1 MDDTGRD
8 EADKAKDLNRPA
20 NQEELA
26 SEAMSGRLNEELKQH
41 AGISQPGVSEGSQEA
56 DKTNGVP
63 REALDLGQKQ
73 PGRFKRFLRT
83 RKGKVVVVLV
93 AILAIAGIL
102 LAIPLTRYTILGMFI
117 KKDVPILVM
126 DSTTKKPV
134 TEAQVTLGSLTG
146 KTDGEGKL
154 TLQDVPL
161 GEYKLKVA
169 KSYYTDSESPFTLPI
184 FGQTS
189 ETKVDLEA
197 TGRQVPVTLVSS
209 ITNKPLEK
217 ALITVGDASAT
228 SDAEGKATIVLPADA
243 DMLKGTVKLDGYNQ
257 AEVDIKVTD
266 QADVNTFSLT
276 PAGNVYYLSKQTGK
290 LNVMKAHLDGTNPR
304 VVLEGTGNESDAETV
319 LLAARDW
326 QYAALS
332 AKRKAGVAG
341 QLYLINTKDDS
352 AKTIDEGN
360 VSIQLVGWSDHNFL
374 YIVTRNEKKT
384 WEDGRQALKSYNAEN
399 GQLSVIDETKG
410 SGTQYGDS
418 LAEYLVSP
426 YIVEGKLLYAKNF
439 ERGPWVPNAMPE
451 RKSAIVAATPANG
464 QRQVLQEF
472 SSTRASIAAKL
483 YEPQEVYFR
492 VSIDSGAPSFYEYE
506 GGALKSVTNTDDKF
520 YNTFYPT
527 FLVSPSG
534 QKTFWHEPRDGKNA
548 IFVGDKNGKNSTELA
563 RQSEYTAYGW
573 FSDRYIL
580 LTKNGSELYIASATD
595 PLPEKPLKIVNY
607 HKPALSF
614 PGYGYGYGGQ

>member
-1 MDDTGRD
+1 MNDKNRD
-8 EADKAKDLNRPA
+8 EASKPAELN
-20 NQEELA
+20 ESA
-26 SEAMSGRLNEELKQH
+26 SEKELTSLPVNGELKQD
-41 AGISQPGVSEGSQEA
+41 IVSGPSRMSHEIERKNPLTVGTVGLE
-56 DKTNGVP
+56 
-63 REALDLGQKQ
+63 QKR

-83 RKGKVVVVLV
+83 RKGKVIVILV
-93 AILAIAGIL
+93 AILAIVGIL
-102 LAIPLTRYTILGMFI
+102 FAIPLMRYMILGVFI
-117 KKDVPILVM
+117 KKDIPIVVT

-134 TEAQVTLGSLTG
+134 TEAQVTLGSLSG
-146 KTDGEGKL
+146 KTDGEGRL

-169 KSYYTDSESPFTLPI
+169 KSYYTDSESPLTLPI
-184 FGQTS
+184 FGQTP
-189 ETKVDLEA
+189 ETKVDLVA

-217 ALITVGDASAT
+217 ALITVGDAST
-228 SDAEGKATIVLPADA
+228 ISDAEGKATIVLPADA
-243 DMLKGTVKLDGYNQ
+243 DMLKGTVTLDGYNQ

-290 LNVMKAHLDGTNPR
+290 LNVMKAHLDGTNPK
-304 VVLEGTGNESDAETV
+304 VVLEGTGNESDTETV

-439 ERGPWVPNAMPE
+439 ERGPWVSNAAPE
-451 RKSAIVAATPANG
+451 RKSAIIAATPANG
-464 QRQVLQEF
+464 QRQMLQEF
-472 SSTRASIAAKL
+472 SSTRFASIAAKL

-506 GGALKSVTNTDDKF
+506 GGSLKSVTNTDDKF

-548 IFVGDKNGKNSTELA
+548 LFVGDKNGKNSTELA

-573 FSDRYIL
+573 FSDGYIL
-580 LTKNGSELYIASATD
+580 LTKNGSELYIASATGS
-595 PLPEKPLKIVNY
+595 LPEKPLKIVNY